1 MKYNFLTLGL
11 LVFAVN
17 AFGQVGVGTE
27 TPAATLDVKGK
38 ETSTSAIDGLI
49 APRISLANLNAK
61 STIYTAAQTGT
72 ILYVNDLTSA
82 TGLGKTANIDTVG
95 YYYFDGNLWNKFY
108 QQEPWLVQGSTNVA
122 TANTQNIYQTGN
134 VAIGSGST
142 APTSTAKLYVAGD
155 VESTGKFISTSSVY
169 ADYVFEK
176 YFTGFSELKKSYK
189 FKSLTEVKN
198 FVKKNHHLPGVTPV
212 GDIIKDSNGYKV
224 DLSALTMQQ
233 LEKLE
238 ELYLHVIEQQE
249 QINAKNQEIETLQ
262 QNQSRL
268 EKRLLKLEQHV
279 TK

>member
-27 TPAATLDVKGK
+27 APAATLDIKGK

-49 APRISLANLNAK
+49 APRVSLANLNAK

-72 ILYVNDLTSA
+72 ILNDLTSA
-82 TGLGKTANIDTVG
+82 TGSGKTANIDTVG

-108 QQEPWLVQGSTNVA
+108 KQQPWLVQGSTSAA
-122 TANTQNIYQTGN
+122 TTNTQNIYQTGS

-142 APTSTAKLYVAGD
+142 APISTAKLYVSGD

-189 FKSLTEVKN
+189 FKPLTEVKE

-249 QINAKNQEIETLQ
+249 QINAKNQEIEALQ
-262 QNQSRL
+262 QNQTRL
-268 EKRLLKLEQHV
+268 EERLLKLEQHV